1 VNVFVS
7 LFWVVALLSWP
18 IIVQAL
24 LPAMYMW
31 LYPYAIW
38 LLMIVTC
45 IIFKNNQ
52 QANNHDSSD

>member
-1 VNVFVS
+1 MNVCIS

-18 IIVQAL
+18 IVVKAA

-45 IIFKNNQ
+45 IIINSNQ
-52 QANNHDSSD
+52 QTNNYDDSD

>member
-1 VNVFVS
+1 VNVFVP

-18 IIVQAL
+18 IIVEAA

-45 IIFKNNQ
+45 ITIKSNQ
-52 QANNHDSSD
+52 QTNNPDNSD